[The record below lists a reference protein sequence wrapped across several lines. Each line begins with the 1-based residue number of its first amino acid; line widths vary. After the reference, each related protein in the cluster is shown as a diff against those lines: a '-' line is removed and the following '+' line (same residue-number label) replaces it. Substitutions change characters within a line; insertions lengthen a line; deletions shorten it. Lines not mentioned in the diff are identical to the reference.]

1 MSQNLFSSKYNFR
14 QFKVTIQGFKCWP
27 IVLDDRVIGYLRCDV
42 KKMSKKTAQAK
53 QSEYWHLLDG
63 DIAESV
69 QEFLVDKDK
78 IILGDS
84 IWKPDGSLFNCYFE
98 LIEEWIDPNGD
109 NYAVFV
115 HLLPN
120 LQI

>member
-1 MSQNLFSSKYNFR
+1 MSQDLFSSKYNFR

-27 IVLDDRVIGYLRCDV
+27 IVLDDRVIGYLRCD
-42 KKMSKKTAQAK
+42 
-53 QSEYWHLLDG
+53 G

-69 QEFLVDKDK
+69 QEFLVDEDK

-115 HLLPN
+115 HLLSN